1 VTHFESTSADMSQVI
16 ETFLPAYRQR
26 YRLTPDQA
34 SVCQSIVQCQTENLG
49 GENSQCTACGYEQ
62 QLYHSC
68 GNRHCP
74 RCKQKASERWE
85 NKQLDA
91 LLPVRYYHLVFTL
104 PHEFNAWCQLHP
116 KEIYAL
122 FFKAIWQ
129 TLSLFS
135 TTHKRLR
142 GQLGVTCVLHTWG
155 QNLQQHVHIHC
166 LIPGLALKEGYKTIE
181 TTQSDYLYPVN
192 ALKKVFRGKMVSLL
206 RHAYQQGELYRI
218 TRDNEVNTVLDKVM
232 RKKWSIY
239 IKPYLEHPE
248 TVVALADKVDAV
260 SPALAVAITAAN
272 FGDFAS
278 QCSQLINAFPLPVLL
293 QWQRRAVALAELEKT
308 KLDLI
313 DTQSTSGSV
322 AINAM
327 VALQALHMA
336 DLNKLAFDDAISF
349 NASSANANITNFV
362 SEKTAHDATVASA
375 QALAK
380 ANLTGGAGWRFYAA
394 TDIANALQSAT
405 PGHEFTITS
414 IIIFQGDVSL
424 LTEIIQ

>member
-1 VTHFESTSADMSQVI
+1 VTHFESTSADMTQVVQ
-16 ETFLPAYRQR
+16 TFLPAYRQR
-26 YRLTPDQA
+26 YRLTPAQA

-49 GENSQCTACGYEQ
+49 GESSQCTACGYEQ

-74 RCKQKASERWE
+74 RCKQKSSEQWE

-135 TTHKRLR
+135 TSHKRLR

-166 LIPGLALKEGYKTIE
+166 LIPGLALKDGHKTIE

-192 ALKKVFRGKMVSLL
+192 ALKKVFRGKMVSSL
-206 RHAYQQGELYRI
+206 RSVYQQGKLFRI
-218 TRDNEVNTVLDKVM
+218 IRDNEVNTVLDKVM
-232 RKKWSIY
+232 SKKWSIY

-248 TVVALADKVDAV
+248 TVVKYLSRYTYRIAISNTRIINVDQQSVSFHWKDYADHNRKKIMTLEGVEFLRRFLMHVLPSGFMRIRHFGFLANCIRQIRVPLLRQLLKITGSVPRISKAIKPCEPEKLTCLC
-260 SPALAVAITAAN
+260 PACHQGKMRSLY
-272 FGDFAS
+272 
-278 QCSQLINAFPLPVLL
+278 LIPSLK
-293 QWQRRAVALAELEKT
+293 QRRQLLA
-308 KLDLI
+308 
-313 DTQSTSGSV
+313 
-322 AINAM
+322 
-327 VALQALHMA
+327 
-336 DLNKLAFDDAISF
+336 
-349 NASSANANITNFV
+349 
-362 SEKTAHDATVASA
+362 
-375 QALAK
+375 
-380 ANLTGGAGWRFYAA
+380 
-394 TDIANALQSAT
+394 
-405 PGHEFTITS
+405 
-414 IIIFQGDVSL
+414 
-424 LTEIIQ
+424 

>member
-1 VTHFESTSADMSQVI
+1 VTHFESTSADMTQVVQ
-16 ETFLPAYRQR
+16 TFLPAYRQR
-26 YRLTPDQA
+26 YRLTPAQA

-49 GENSQCTACGYEQ
+49 GESSQCTACGYEQ

-74 RCKQKASERWE
+74 RCKQKASEQWE

-135 TTHKRLR
+135 TSHKRLR

-166 LIPGLALKEGYKTIE
+166 IIPGLALKDGHKTIE

-192 ALKKVFRGKMVSLL
+192 ALKKVFRGKMVSSL
-206 RHAYQQGELYRI
+206 RSVYQQGKLFRI

-232 RKKWSIY
+232 SKKWSIY

-248 TVVALADKVDAV
+248 SVVKYLSRYTYRIAISNTRIINVDQQSVSFHWKDYADHNRKKIMTLEGVEFLRRFLMHVLPSGFMRIRHFGFLANCIRQVRVPLLRQLLKITGSVTRIAKVIKPCEPEKLTCLC
-260 SPALAVAITAAN
+260 PACHQ
-272 FGDFAS
+272 GKM
-278 QCSQLINAFPLPVLL
+278 LISYHIHSLK
-293 QWQRRAVALAELEKT
+293 QRRQLLA
-308 KLDLI
+308 
-313 DTQSTSGSV
+313 
-322 AINAM
+322 
-327 VALQALHMA
+327 
-336 DLNKLAFDDAISF
+336 
-349 NASSANANITNFV
+349 
-362 SEKTAHDATVASA
+362 
-375 QALAK
+375 
-380 ANLTGGAGWRFYAA
+380 
-394 TDIANALQSAT
+394 
-405 PGHEFTITS
+405 
-414 IIIFQGDVSL
+414 
-424 LTEIIQ
+424 